1 MDKDL
6 IIILLRILEV
16 VHGDRVTLDT
26 IELEL
31 EQKLADL
38 EKGREKQPEQ
48 KEEPFYYKEGWKPK
62 DYNELQKA
70 IMLAEE
76 MGEKRTLKHLKDIED
91 TIKNLKNPQ
100 YIPSLLIFKHA

>member
-31 EQKLADL
+31 EQRLAAL
-38 EKGREKQPEQ
+38 
-48 KEEPFYYKEGWKPK
+48 KEDSDE
-62 DYNELQKA
+62 
-70 IMLAEE
+70 
-76 MGEKRTLKHLKDIED
+76 
-91 TIKNLKNPQ
+91 
-100 YIPSLLIFKHA
+100 